1 MAEITKFHEKNVALL
16 GKIETVS
23 GVYEAPAATDALPA
37 TTLTGST
44 TLETGSYEY
53 LGSDLSRDEYTY
65 TKDIYADVSIET
77 IQQVLDVLDPARTVA
92 NVPMSQWYQS
102 CGGYVTVDVGDGSVS
117 IDNATVSN
125 SSLSIDYR
133 KTSSQDTVTQKLI
146 KFTACRGSVDINADL
161 GEVPKLTFA
170 YKGNSSNPIQAP
182 LITPDFGS
190 QTSAVSA
197 SVRQATIVN
206 ADIAPLGEP
215 FTARAAL
222 PGSVTTITRVGAVA
236 TVTMS
241 APHLLAS
248 SRWVRISGAT
258 DPLYNGDFQIA
269 VTGATTFTY
278 TMKATPSANATGTLV
293 AQAGGYSKNFCFGT
307 LNAPNFFGFDYA
319 RYLTGCEE
327 GFSKKAV
334 PTDVTVGMLEDIA
347 SEFDIQ
353 SITFST
359 TTATVTAAN
368 HRMVT
373 GEYVQIS
380 GATGADADIYN
391 GIFVITVTDSN
402 TFTYTMLDTPANNAA
417 GTLIGINTQSTKFDP
432 DANLTGFFTAR
443 VKFGTRPGRYVTY
456 KWDKL
461 QLANVVEG
469 KIGELFSRDVT
480 FRNTGTSYIILE

>member
-1 MAEITKFHEKNVALL
+1 MAEIIKFHEKNVALF
-16 GKIETVS
+16 GKIETTS
-23 GVYEAPAATDALPA
+23 GVYNAPIATDALPA
-37 TTLTGST
+37 VTLTGST

-65 TKDIYADVSIET
+65 TKDIYADVSVET
-77 IQQVLDVLDPARTVA
+77 IQQVLDVLNPSRTVA
-92 NVPMSQWYQS
+92 EVPMSQWMQS
-102 CGGYVTVDVGDGSVS
+102 CGGFVTVEGNGSVT
-117 IDNATVSN
+117 IDNGTVSD
-125 SSLSIDYR
+125 SSVTIDYR
-133 KTSSQDTVTQKLI
+133 KTSSQDIVTQKLI
-146 KFTACRGSVDINADL
+146 KFTACRGMVDINADL

-170 YKGNSSNPIQAP
+170 YKGNSSNPIQSP
-182 LITPDFGS
+182 ILTPDYAS

-222 PGSVTTITRVGAVA
+222 PGNVTSITRVDAVA

-248 SRWVRISGAT
+248 SRWVSISGAS
-258 DPLYNGDFQIA
+258 DALYNGDFQIA

-278 TMKATPSANATGTLV
+278 TMQATPALAASGTLV
-293 AQAGGYSKNFCFGT
+293 AEAGGYSKNFCFGT

-347 SEFDIQ
+347 SEFAIQ
-353 SITFST
+353 TIVFTT

-368 HRMVT
+368 HRLVT
-373 GEYVQIS
+373 GEYVRIS
-380 GATGADADIYN
+380 GATGVDADIYN
-391 GIFVITVTDSN
+391 GTYIVNVSNGN
-402 TFTYTMLDTPANNAA
+402 TFTYTMLATPAGNAA
-417 GTLIGINTQSTKFDP
+417 GTLIGLNTQSTKFDP
-432 DANLTGFFTAR
+432 DANLTEFFTAR

-456 KWDKL
+456 QWDKL

-480 FRNTGTSYIILE
+480 FRNTGVSYIILE